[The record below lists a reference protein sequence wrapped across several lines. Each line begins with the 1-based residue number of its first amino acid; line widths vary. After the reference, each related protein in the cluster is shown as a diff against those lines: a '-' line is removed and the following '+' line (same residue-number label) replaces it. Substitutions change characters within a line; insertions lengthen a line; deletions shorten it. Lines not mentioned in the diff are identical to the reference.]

1 MANISQQVPNFLGG
15 VSQASDV
22 QKDPNQVDEIING
35 YPDTTYGLLKRPGS
49 QWLYN
54 LDITNPESY
63 YWFTINSFG
72 LPYIGCIGN
81 NSIRLWS
88 TIDGTEQTID
98 TTSVGTYLNSVTTPF
113 PVQPYQQ
120 FRVFT
125 LEKGTVILNNRV
137 VAARTDDVTAAE
149 TVVKVTTYADL
160 PDEPD
165 DSVVYLIKNTP
176 IKEDDYYVKWDGEAW
191 GEVLEPGLT
200 YKLDATTLPHGLLQV
215 APGQWAIGPL
225 TYSDRS
231 VGSAKTN
238 PFPSFVGLTI
248 NSVFAY
254 MNRIG
259 FLAGSNVIM
268 SQPLIPVNDTPGQVQ
283 DLNFFGE
290 SAFIVSE
297 ADPVDISAASIRD
310 TVLFSTQP
318 GRQGIILFAAN
329 EQFLLYSTDQVISP
343 STAMIRSLSTW
354 ETNKDHPPVEL
365 DSEFFFVSGRAPLNE
380 HSRLIKMVV
389 RGMEEDP
396 VCTDVSKPVSEWIP
410 SEIYQ
415 LVSSTQEQFISLLE
429 FNSNLVYFY
438 RYFKQ
443 DGELQMKSW
452 FKWRL
457 DTASSVVFHAIVN
470 GNIYFVSR
478 TPDNKVSVSFVQLTT
493 GVSENI
499 LNNSINNPSQFLDIK
514 PNIDL
519 YAKVVSASLKNKKT
533 QITMP
538 EGYPKVTDGL
548 PFLILAENDLP
559 KSLLYENIEAGFGS
573 PLVWNATDNLY
584 ETVGN
589 IDLTD
594 KVNKMVLG
602 FLYRFEVDLPTLFY
616 RQETQT
622 DYSARLN
629 VARCKFQCSA
639 GLQGALTFSLQSE
652 GYADFTSTYEVTLA
666 DSYDAD
672 VIPLVRT
679 RVFEVPINKLNRY
692 YTLKAISDSP
702 FPLAMNSMTW
712 EGNYSPRFYRRL

>member
-1 MANISQQVPNFLGG
+1 MANISQQIPNFLGG

-22 QKDPNQVDEIING
+22 QKSSNQVDEIING
-35 YPDTTYGLLKRPGS
+35 YPDATYGLLKRPGS

-54 LDITNPESY
+54 LDIENPEDY
-63 YWFTINSFG
+63 YWFTVNSFS
-72 LPYIGCIGN
+72 LPYIGCIGD

-98 TTSVGTYLNSVTTPF
+98 TSFAGTYLDSVTSPF
-113 PVQPYQQ
+113 PVEPFQQ

-125 LEKGTVILNNRV
+125 LEKGTIILNNRTV
-137 VAARTDDVTAAE
+137 VTRSAE
-149 TVVKVTTYADL
+149 TTADITVVSVTTYAEL
-160 PDEPD
+160 PETPD
-165 DSVVYLIKNTP
+165 GSVVYLIENTP
-176 IKEDDYYVKWDGEAW
+176 IDADNYYVQWNGEAYI
-191 GEVLEPGLT
+191 EVLKPNSQF
-200 YKLDATTLPHGLLQV
+200 KLNANTLPHGLLQV
-215 APGQWAIGPL
+215 TPGNWVVAPL
-225 TYSDRS
+225 TYSDRT
-231 VGSAKTN
+231 VGNDKTN

-268 SQPLIPVNDTPGQVQ
+268 SQPLIPVNDSPGQIQ
-283 DLNFFGE
+283 AINFFGE
-290 SAFIVSE
+290 SAFTVSE
-297 ADPVDISAASIRD
+297 ADPIDINAASIRD
-310 TVLFSTQP
+310 IVLFSTQP

-354 ETNKDHPPVEL
+354 EINKHHPPVEL
-365 DSEFFFVSGRAPLNE
+365 DSEFFFVSGQAPLNE
-380 HSRLIKMVV
+380 HARLIKMVI

-396 VCTDVSKPVSEWIP
+396 ICTDVSKPVSEWIP
-410 SEIYQ
+410 SQVFQ
-415 LVSSTQEQFISLLE
+415 LESSTQEQFISILE
-429 FNSNLVYFY
+429 SHSNIIYFY

-443 DGELQMKSW
+443 DGELLMKSW

-457 DTASSVVFHAIVN
+457 DTATSIIFHAIVN
-470 GNIYFVSR
+470 GNIYLVTKS
-478 TPDNKVSVSFVQLTT
+478 PDNTVSVSFLQLTT
-493 GVSENI
+493 GVSEQI

-519 YAKVVSASLKNKKT
+519 YSQVVSATLKNKKT

-538 EGYPKVTDGL
+538 EGYPKITDGFPIL
-548 PFLILAENDLP
+548 LLAENDLP
-559 KSLLYENIEAGFGS
+559 RSLQYQNIEAGFGT
-573 PLVWNATDNLY
+573 PLIWNAEDQLY
-584 ETVGN
+584 ETTAN
-589 IDLTD
+589 IDITD
-594 KVNKMVLG
+594 KVNKMVVG

-616 RQETQT
+616 RQDSQT

-629 VARCKFQCSA
+629 IARCKFQCSA
-639 GLQGALTFSLQSE
+639 GLQGALSFELKSD
-652 GYADFTSTYEVTLA
+652 GYTDFTSTYEVTLA

-692 YTLKAISDSP
+692 YTLKAISDSA

>member
-22 QKDPNQVDEIING
+22 QKSPNQVDEIING
-35 YPDTTYGLLKRPGS
+35 FPDATYGLLKRPGS

-54 LDITNPESY
+54 LNIDNPGDY
-63 YWFTINSFG
+63 YWFTVNSFS

-98 TTSVGTYLNSVTTPF
+98 TSFAGTYLDSVTTPF
-113 PVQPYQQ
+113 PVEPYQQ
-120 FRVFT
+120 FKVFT
-125 LEKGTVILNNRV
+125 LEKGTIVLNTR
-137 VAARTDDVTAAE
+137 VTATRSEE
-149 TVVKVTTYADL
+149 TTADISVVSVTTYAEL
-160 PDEPD
+160 PEEPD
-165 DSVVYLIKNTP
+165 ASVVYLIINTP
-176 IKEDDYYVKWDGEAW
+176 VIEDDYYVKWDGSAW
-191 GEVLEPGLT
+191 EEVLEPNSTFRLN
-200 YKLDATTLPHGLLQV
+200 AETLPHGLLQTT
-215 APGQWAIGPL
+215 PGNWIIAPL
-225 TYSDRS
+225 TYSNRT
-231 VGSAKTN
+231 VGNARTN
-238 PFPSFVGLTI
+238 PFPSFVGLPIT
-248 NSVFAY
+248 SVFAY
-254 MNRIG
+254 MNRVG
-259 FLAGSNVIM
+259 FLAGANVIM
-268 SQPLIPVNDTPGQVQ
+268 SQPLIAVNDSPGQIQ
-283 DLNFFGE
+283 AINFFGE
-290 SAFIVSE
+290 SAFTVSE
-297 ADPVDISAASIRD
+297 ADPIDISTASIRD

-343 STAMIRSLSTW
+343 SSAMVRSLSTW
-354 ETNKDHPPVEL
+354 EINRDHPPVEL
-365 DSEFFFVSGRAPLNE
+365 DSEFFFVSGQAPLNE

-396 VCTDVSKPVSEWIP
+396 ICTDVSKPVSEWIP
-410 SEIYQ
+410 SQVYQ
-415 LVSSTQEQFISLLE
+415 LLSSTQEQFISIIE
-429 FNSNLVYFY
+429 KDSNVIYFY

-443 DGELQMKSW
+443 DGELLMKSW

-457 DTASSVVFHAIVN
+457 DTSSSVIFHAIVN

-478 TPDNKVSVSFVQLTT
+478 NPDNTVSVSFVQLTT
-493 GVSENI
+493 GVSEQI

-514 PNIDL
+514 PNLDL
-519 YAKVVSASLKNKKT
+519 YARVDSATLKDRKT

-538 EGYPKVTDGL
+538 SGYPKLTGGL

-559 KSLLYENIEAGFGS
+559 RSLLYENIEAGFGT
-573 PLVWNATDNLY
+573 PLVWNATDQVY
-584 ETVGN
+584 ETIGK
-589 IDLTD
+589 IDLTS
-594 KVNKMVLG
+594 KVNKMVVG
-602 FLYRFEVDLPTLFY
+602 FLYRFEIDLPTLFY
-616 RQETQT
+616 RQDSQT

-629 VARCKFQCSA
+629 IARCKFQCSA
-639 GLQGALTFSLQSE
+639 GLQGALSFELKSE
-652 GYADFTSTYEVTLA
+652 GYDDFTSTYEVTLA